1 MKSNIN
7 EKKFLWRKNKL
18 FRKKK
23 KLKFFELKKFLFIF
37 PLLIIWAL
45 IYRRIFS
52 IKRNYPN
59 KKYLSQEK
67 IDESTLNES
76 MYNAAERAKNFY
88 NNANKGILTKE
99 IRGKVDF
106 PKMSIVIP
114 MCSIEDTIKRA
125 VRSVQNQIFYDFE
138 IILIDDFS
146 TDNTL
151 KIVEEMSKEDPRIK
165 IVKNQK
171 NLGLLHTR
179 CIGTLLSKGQ
189 YILPLDGDDLFL
201 NCDTLSL
208 LNQEIDKL
216 NVDIIKFRA
225 IETFNVHNP
234 LSKYSMKLIPND
246 ITNITVL
253 HQPDIGIFGEK
264 RCIIWEQCINAE
276 FLKNAINLYGR
287 ERMSRYA
294 NYLEDC
300 LIHFILYQTAKSLK
314 LFLKIGIL
322 RIRRGVSATTSVK
335 QVDLNRYYIY
345 LYEVYFE
352 FAQYVSWTRDS
363 LIKNVIGLLN
373 RNDFQETLNNTEA
386 KNEIKDIV
394 KKIIFNKNITNENK
408 EALINTSLQIKLFE
422 NKNLF

>member
-1 MKSNIN
+1 
-7 EKKFLWRKNKL
+7 
-18 FRKKK
+18 
-23 KLKFFELKKFLFIF
+23 
-37 PLLIIWAL
+37 
-45 IYRRIFS
+45 
-52 IKRNYPN
+52 
-59 KKYLSQEK
+59 
-67 IDESTLNES
+67 

-99 IRGKVDF
+99 IRGKVDY

-171 NLGLLHTR
+171 NLGLLQTR

-216 NVDIIKFRA
+216 NVDIIKYRA

>member
-1 MKSNIN
+1 
-7 EKKFLWRKNKL
+7 
-18 FRKKK
+18 
-23 KLKFFELKKFLFIF
+23 
-37 PLLIIWAL
+37 
-45 IYRRIFS
+45 
-52 IKRNYPN
+52 
-59 KKYLSQEK
+59 
-67 IDESTLNES
+67 
-76 MYNAAERAKNFY
+76 
-88 NNANKGILTKE
+88 
-99 IRGKVDF
+99 
-106 PKMSIVIP
+106 
-114 MCSIEDTIKRA
+114 
-125 VRSVQNQIFYDFE
+125 
-138 IILIDDFS
+138 
-146 TDNTL
+146 
-151 KIVEEMSKEDPRIK
+151 
-165 IVKNQK
+165 
-171 NLGLLHTR
+171 
-179 CIGTLLSKGQ
+179 
-189 YILPLDGDDLFL
+189 
-201 NCDTLSL
+201 
-208 LNQEIDKL
+208 
-216 NVDIIKFRA
+216 
-225 IETFNVHNP
+225 
-234 LSKYSMKLIPND
+234 MKLIPND

-363 LIKNVIGLLN
+363 LIKKVIGLLN

>member
-1 MKSNIN
+1 M
-7 EKKFLWRKNKL
+7 
-18 FRKKK
+18 
-23 KLKFFELKKFLFIF
+23 
-37 PLLIIWAL
+37 
-45 IYRRIFS
+45 
-52 IKRNYPN
+52 
-59 KKYLSQEK
+59 
-67 IDESTLNES
+67 
-76 MYNAAERAKNFY
+76 
-88 NNANKGILTKE
+88 
-99 IRGKVDF
+99 
-106 PKMSIVIP
+106 
-114 MCSIEDTIKRA
+114 
-125 VRSVQNQIFYDFE
+125 
-138 IILIDDFS
+138 
-146 TDNTL
+146 
-151 KIVEEMSKEDPRIK
+151 
-165 IVKNQK
+165 
-171 NLGLLHTR
+171 
-179 CIGTLLSKGQ
+179 
-189 YILPLDGDDLFL
+189 FL